1 MGLLS
6 TDGDRIIAVALGACL
21 LVAYLLVNPFE
32 RTSDVVA
39 TGLSGIPVTLLIF
52 GVTGVSKRSAVR
64 IGGASTLGLM
74 IGTYLQTAG
83 IVG

>member
-1 MGLLS
+1 MLS
-6 TDGDRIIAVALGACL
+6 DYGGRITAVILGACL
-21 LVAYLLVNPFE
+21 LLAYLLVNPFE
-32 RTSDVVA
+32 LTSDVVA

-52 GVTGVSKRSAVR
+52 GVAGVSKRSALL
-64 IGGASTLGLM
+64 IGGSGTLGLM

>member
-1 MGLLS
+1 MPSCVQQGIEL
-6 TDGDRIIAVALGACL
+6 
-21 LVAYLLVNPFE
+21 
-32 RTSDVVA
+32 TSDVVA

-52 GVTGVSKRSAVR
+52 GVAGVSKRSALL
-64 IGGASTLGLM
+64 IGGSSTLGLM

>member
-1 MGLLS
+1 MGMFS
-6 TDGDRIIAVALGACL
+6 TYGDRIAAIALGGCL

-32 RTSDVVA
+32 LTSDVVA

-52 GVTGVSKRSAVR
+52 GVAGVSQRSAIR

>member
-1 MGLLS
+1 MFS
-6 TDGDRIIAVALGACL
+6 AYGDRIAAIVLGACL

-32 RTSDVVA
+32 LTSDVVA

-52 GVTGVSKRSAVR
+52 GVAGVSKRSALL
-64 IGGASTLGLM
+64 IGGSSTLGLM

>member
-1 MGLLS
+1 MFS
-6 TDGDRIIAVALGACL
+6 TYGDRIAAIALGACL
-21 LVAYLLVNPFE
+21 LLAYLLVNPFE

-52 GVTGVSKRSAVR
+52 GLAGVSQRSALL
-64 IGGASTLGLM
+64 IGGGSTLGLM